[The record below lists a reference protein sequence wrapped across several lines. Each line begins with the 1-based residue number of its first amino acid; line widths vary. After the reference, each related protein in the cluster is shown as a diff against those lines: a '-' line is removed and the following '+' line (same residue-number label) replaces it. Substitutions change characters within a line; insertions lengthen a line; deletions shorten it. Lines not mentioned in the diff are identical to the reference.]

1 MSHCSSAEAGIDSL
15 PGTRHFAVCHLQG
28 RGKSGLD
35 QQQLEAFDA
44 AVAVLEEDGGL
55 KVQAAGHVVMRC
67 LEGRQRYEELSQD
80 VSLAMCRHVRL
91 FPVMCH
97 NQH

>member
-1 MSHCSSAEAGIDSL
+1 MRCQHCLHVLAHLQVINPEQAKQSILQSLQGVKVSLTIIPEAGLNSL
-15 PGTRHFAVCHLQG
+15 PGTRLHVGVRMQG

-55 KVQAAGHVVMRC
+55 KVQAAGH
-67 LEGRQRYEELSQD
+67 D
-80 VSLAMCRHVRL
+80 VH
-91 FPVMCH
+91 
-97 NQH
+97 